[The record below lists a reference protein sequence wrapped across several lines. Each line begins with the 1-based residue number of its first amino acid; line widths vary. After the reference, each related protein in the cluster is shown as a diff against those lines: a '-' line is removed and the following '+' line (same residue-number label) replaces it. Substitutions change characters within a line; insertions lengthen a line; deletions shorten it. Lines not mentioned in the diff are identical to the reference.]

1 MGSVNGHSAE
11 EVIEAIRNNHGLLA
25 AAARELGVTRQTVYN
40 YVKRY
45 PTIARAVEESRET
58 ILDMAEGQLYKA
70 VKNGSVPAMMFLL
83 KTVGR
88 NRGYVERQEVAG
100 VTDAP
105 LRIEIVDV
113 EAKRND

>member
-11 EVIEAIRNNHGLLA
+11 QVIKAIMDNHGLLA
-25 AAARELGVTRQTVYN
+25 AAARDLGVTRKTVYN

-45 PTIARAVEESRET
+45 PTIAQAVQDARDT
-58 ILDMAEGQLYKA
+58 TLDMAEGQLMKA
-70 VKNGSVPAMMFLL
+70 VRNGNVTAIMFLL

-100 VTDAP
+100 VTDQP
-105 LRIEIVDV
+105 IVLKVVYD
-113 EAKRND
+113 K